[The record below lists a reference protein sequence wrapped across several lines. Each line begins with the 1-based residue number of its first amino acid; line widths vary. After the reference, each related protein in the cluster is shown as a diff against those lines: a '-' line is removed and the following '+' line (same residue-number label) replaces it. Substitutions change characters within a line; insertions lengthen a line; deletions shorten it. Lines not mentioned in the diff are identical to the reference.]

1 MLNPELTTPND
12 LQEEAVTYTVASP
25 DASLVVAVTSKDG
38 GLSYSVMRNN
48 TELIS
53 DSPIS
58 IRTPVDHE
66 VTGDSSSS
74 HDSTWT
80 PTWGQFSSIR
90 DYHNRLTLD
99 LDVGGIDF
107 ALIFQVYNDGLGFR
121 FSADEQESLTGTT
134 VNFNV
139 RYNMKNDYMGHWPGG
154 ERSPHGPVAIQSLTV
169 NPHTPLLINA
179 NTDGFLALLESD
191 LYSAKNFESMPL
203 QRVNGEPAVSSNR
216 GSGTIAAGSLL
227 TPWRVV
233 LVGDSPGDLL
243 ESTVSV
249 NLAAPLELNDVS
261 WIKPGKSLWDW
272 RINGYTTDDSS
283 FSYGLNTASLNRMV
297 DYASE
302 NGLEYVLVDDNWW
315 TLIRD
320 GQLIS
325 QASGFDINAVISHA
339 DDNDVGIL
347 LYFDRSPASRVQNT
361 TDTQLFD
368 LYETLGVSGIKYGF
382 RGDNASF
389 TREAVSG
396 GAAREML
403 IDFHDSPTRLTG
415 ARRTIPSAITREGGW
430 AQQDAR
436 RAFSPTD
443 FLEMAMIKVV

>member
-1 MLNPELTTPND
+1 
-12 LQEEAVTYTVASP
+12 
-25 DASLVVAVTSKDG
+25 
-38 GLSYSVMRNN
+38 
-48 TELIS
+48 
-53 DSPIS
+53 
-58 IRTPVDHE
+58 
-66 VTGDSSSS
+66 
-74 HDSTWT
+74 
-80 PTWGQFSSIR
+80 
-90 DYHNRLTLD
+90 
-99 LDVGGIDF
+99 
-107 ALIFQVYNDGLGFR
+107 
-121 FSADEQESLTGTT
+121 
-134 VNFNV
+134 
-139 RYNMKNDYMGHWPGG
+139 
-154 ERSPHGPVAIQSLTV
+154 
-169 NPHTPLLINA
+169 
-179 NTDGFLALLESD
+179 
-191 LYSAKNFESMPL
+191 MPL

-216 GSGTIAAGSLL
+216 GSGTIEAGSLL

-297 DYASE
+297 DYASD

-339 DDNDVGIL
+339 DDNDVGML

-361 TDTQLFD
+361 TDTQIFD

-403 IDFHDSPTRLTG
+403 IDFHDSPTSLTG

-443 FLEMAMIKVV
+443 FLEMAMINALSGPFDQTNGIYDINDITARVRGTRNPLYSTVAVENARVLIIFSGLVVLPDAPEEYEKKREL